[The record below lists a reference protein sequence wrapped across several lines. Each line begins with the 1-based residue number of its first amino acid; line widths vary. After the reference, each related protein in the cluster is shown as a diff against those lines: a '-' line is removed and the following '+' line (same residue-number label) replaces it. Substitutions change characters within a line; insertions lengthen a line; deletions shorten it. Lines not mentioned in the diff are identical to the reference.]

1 MKSSHLIFM
10 ILAVVIAAGAQKPR
24 KPRPEQPEPEVV
36 RRAAEAALRENW
48 LTPAEKSNYR
58 TTPRYAET
66 MEYVR
71 RVAGFSPR
79 QVKVEIFGRS
89 GEGRDLEAVIVS
101 RDGIFD
107 PGLLHRTARPIVL
120 IQNAIHAGEMDGKDA
135 SLALLRDIA
144 VTRTHAALIERAVV
158 IFIPIYNADGHER
171 FGPYNRINQKG
182 PDEMGWRTTAR
193 NLNLNRDYMK
203 AETAETRALLRLW
216 NRWLPDFFVDNH
228 VTDGLDHQYD
238 TTYSLETGPNVFP
251 ALAQWQREAL
261 APYLEK
267 SVTDSGHRISPYTEF
282 VDAADPAKGIYDGET
297 QPRYSDGYTVLQNR
311 PGMLVEMH
319 MLKDYKT
326 RVTGNYELMR
336 ALLEAVNRDA
346 VQLTQATRDADAAQI
361 AAGQNYDPNAKAPLR
376 LTLTDASQP
385 FQFRGYKARRTL
397 SEVSGAMRTEYTQ
410 EPMEIAIPYRST
422 FEVALSVTPPLAYI
436 VPPHWEEVIEVLAAH
451 GIRMQRTNRS
461 WTAEV
466 ETYRCTDPK
475 WQPRSYEGR
484 QVLFQPWI
492 GEGGEF
498 REASLKCTAVRESMT
513 FPANSAVISLDQ
525 RAARVAIHFFEPQAP
540 DSAMVWGFFNA
551 IFEQKEYG
559 EAYVLETLARDMLAK
574 DPKLK
579 EEFEQRVAT
588 DKAFAASP
596 TARLN
601 FFYERSPWKDQRQG
615 LYPVGRLT
623 TLDGVPLPPAPA
635 RTR

>member
-1 MKSSHLIFM
+1 MKIKQLLFL
-10 ILAVVIAAGAQKPR
+10 ILAVAVAAVAQKPR
-24 KPRPEQPEPEVV
+24 KPRPEQPEPEIV

-48 LTPAEKSNYR
+48 LTPAEKSDYR

-66 MEYVR
+66 MDYVR

-79 QVKVEIFGRS
+79 QVKIEVFGRT
-89 GEGRDLEAVIVS
+89 GEGRDLAAVIIS

-107 PGLLHRTARPIVL
+107 PALLHRTARPIVL

-135 SLALLRDIA
+135 SLALLRDL
-144 VTRTHAALIERAVV
+144 VVLRTQAALLERAVV
-158 IFIPIYNADGHER
+158 IFVPIYNADGHER
-171 FGPYNRINQKG
+171 FGAFHRINQKG
-182 PDEMGWRTTAR
+182 PEEMGWRTTAR
-193 NLNLNRDYMK
+193 NLNLNRDYLK
-203 AETAETRALLRLW
+203 ADAPETRALLRLW

-251 ALAQWQREAL
+251 ALAQWQRDVL

-267 SVTDSGHRISPYTEF
+267 SVTDSGHGISPYTEF
-282 VDAADPAKGIYDGET
+282 VDANDPASGMYDGET
-297 QPRYSDGYTVLQNR
+297 QPRYSDGYSVLQNR

-346 VQLTQATRDADAAQI
+346 ALLTQAARDADAAQI
-361 AAGQNYDPNAKAPLR
+361 AAGQNYDPGAKAALKLA
-376 LTLTDASQP
+376 LTEGSRP
-385 FQFRGYKARRTL
+385 FLFRGFKVRRTL
-397 SEVSGAMRTEYTQ
+397 SEISGALRTEYTS
-410 EPMEIAIPYRST
+410 EPVEMSIPYRST
-422 FEVALSVTPPLAYI
+422 FDVTLSVTPPLAYM
-436 VPPHWEEVIEVLAAH
+436 VPPQWEEVIGVLAAH
-451 GIRMQRTNRS
+451 GLKVQRTNRP

-466 ETYRCTDPK
+466 ETYRCRNPK
-475 WQPRSYEGR
+475 WQARSYEGR

-498 REASLKCTAVRESMT
+498 DRASLECAAVRESMT
-513 FPANSAVISLDQ
+513 FPANSALVTLDQ
-525 RAARVAIHFFEPQAP
+525 RAARVAIHFLEPQAP

-559 EAYVLETLARDMLAK
+559 EAYVLETMAREMLAK

-588 DKAFAASP
+588 DKAFASSP

-623 TLDGVPLPPAPA
+623 SLEGVPLPPPP
-635 RTR
+635 RR

>member
-1 MKSSHLIFM
+1 MKIQHLVFLV
-10 ILAVVIAAGAQKPR
+10 LAFAVAASAQKPR
-24 KPRPEQPEPEVV
+24 KPQPDQPEPEVI
-36 RRAAEAALRENW
+36 RRAAEALRENW
-48 LTPAEKSNYR
+48 QTPAEKSNYR

-71 RVAGFSPR
+71 RVAGVSPR
-79 QVKVEIFGRS
+79 QVKIEIFGRT

-107 PGLLHRTARPIVL
+107 PALLHRTGRPIVL

-135 SLALLRDIA
+135 SLALLRDIV
-144 VTRTHAALIERAVV
+144 VTRTQVALIERAVV

-171 FGPYNRINQKG
+171 FGAHNRINQNG
-182 PDEMGWRTTAR
+182 PEEMGWRTTGR
-193 NLNLNRDYMK
+193 NLNLNRDYLK
-203 AETAETRALLRLW
+203 ADAVETRALLRLW

-238 TTYSLETGPNVFP
+238 TTYSVETGPNVFP

-282 VDAADPAKGIYDGET
+282 VDASDPSKGMYDGET
-297 QPRYSDGYTVLQNR
+297 QPRYSDGYSVLQNR

-336 ALLEAVNRDA
+336 ALLEVVNRDA
-346 VQLTQATRDADAAQI
+346 VLLTQATRDADAAQI
-361 AAGQNYDPNAKAPLR
+361 AAGQNYDPNAKVPLKMK
-376 LTLTDASQP
+376 LTETSQP
-385 FQFRGYKARRTL
+385 FHFLGYKARRTL
-397 SEVSGAMRTEYTQ
+397 SEISGAMRTEYTKDPV
-410 EPMEIAIPYRST
+410 ELTVPYRST
-422 FEVALSVTPPLAYI
+422 FEVSLAVTPPLAYI
-436 VPPHWEEVIEVLAAH
+436 VPPQWEEVIGVLTAH
-451 GIRMQRTNRS
+451 GVKMQRTNRP

-466 ETYRCTDPK
+466 ETYRCTNPK
-475 WQPRSYEGR
+475 WQARSYEGR

-498 REASLKCTAVRESMT
+498 REATLECASARESMT
-513 FPANSAVISLDQ
+513 FPANSAVITLDQ
-525 RAARVAIHFFEPQAP
+525 RAARVAIHFLEPQGP

-559 EAYVLETLARDMLAK
+559 ESYVVETMAREMMAK

-588 DKAFAASP
+588 DKAFAASS

-615 LYPVGRLT
+615 FYPVGRLT
-623 TLDGVPLPPAPA
+623 TLEGVPVPPPAPT

>member
-1 MKSSHLIFM
+1 MKIKQLVFLVL
-10 ILAVVIAAGAQKPR
+10 ILAVAAAAQKPR
-24 KPRPEQPEPEVV
+24 KPRPEQPEPEVI
-36 RRAAEAALRENW
+36 RRSAEAALRENW
-48 LTPAEKSNYR
+48 PTPAEKSNYR

-66 MEYVR
+66 IEYVR
-71 RVAGFSPR
+71 RVAGVSPR
-79 QVKVEIFGRS
+79 QVKIEIFGRS

-135 SLALLRDIA
+135 SLALLRDMV
-144 VTRTHAALIERAVV
+144 VTRTQAALLERAVV

-171 FGPYNRINQKG
+171 FGAHNRINQKG
-182 PDEMGWRTTAR
+182 PEEMGWRTTAR

-203 AETAETRALLRLW
+203 ADTVETRAFLRLW

-228 VTDGLDHQYD
+228 VSDGLDHQYD

-251 ALAQWQREAL
+251 ALAQWQRDTL

-267 SVTDSGHRISPYTEF
+267 SVSDSGHRISPYTEF
-282 VDAADPAKGIYDGET
+282 VDPADPAKGMYDGET
-297 QPRYSDGYTVLQNR
+297 QPRYSDGYTVLENR

-336 ALLEAVNRDA
+336 ALLEVVNRDA
-346 VQLTQATRDADAAQI
+346 VLLTQANRDADAATI
-361 AAGQNYDPNAKAPLR
+361 AAGQNYDPAAKAPLK
-376 LTLTDASQP
+376 LALTDASQP
-385 FQFRGYKARRTL
+385 FLFRGLKVRRTL
-397 SEVSGAMRTEYTQ
+397 SEVSGAMRTEYTS
-410 EPMEIAIPYRST
+410 EPLEMTIPYRST
-422 FEVALSVTPPLAYI
+422 FGVALSVTPPLAYI
-436 VPPHWEEVIEVLAAH
+436 VPPQWEEVIEVLTAH
-451 GIRMQRTNRS
+451 GVRMRRTNRP

-466 ETYRCTDPK
+466 EAYRCRNPK

-484 QVLFQPWI
+484 QVLFVPSL
-492 GEGGEF
+492 GEGEEF
-498 REASLKCTAVRESMT
+498 RETSLECTAVRETMT
-513 FPANSAVISLDQ
+513 FPASSAVIALDQ
-525 RAARVAIHFFEPQAP
+525 RAARVAIHFLEPLAP
-540 DSAMVWGFFNA
+540 DSAVAWGFFNA

-559 EAYVLETLARDMLAK
+559 EAYVLETLAREMLAK

-588 DKAFAASP
+588 DKAFASSP

-623 TLDGVPLPPAPA
+623 SLDGVPLPAS
-635 RTR
+635 TR

>member
-1 MKSSHLIFM
+1 MKIKHLA
-10 ILAVVIAAGAQKPR
+10 LLVLVLVVAAAAQKPR

-66 MEYVR
+66 IEYVR

-89 GEGRDLEAVIVS
+89 GEGRALEAVIVS

-135 SLALLRDIA
+135 SLALLRDIV
-144 VTRTHAALIERAVV
+144 VTRTQAALIERAVV

-193 NLNLNRDYMK
+193 NLNLNRDYVK
-203 AETAETRALLRLW
+203 ADTVETRAFLRLW

-251 ALAQWQREAL
+251 ALAKWQREAL

-267 SVTDSGHRISPYTEF
+267 SVTDSGHRISPYAEF
-282 VDAADPAKGIYDGET
+282 VDAADPAKGMYDGET
-297 QPRYSDGYTVLQNR
+297 SPRYSDGYSVLQNR

-361 AAGQNYDPNAKAPLR
+361 AAGQNYDPNAKAALKM
-376 LTLTDASQP
+376 TLTDASQP
-385 FQFRGYKARRTL
+385 FQFRGYQARRTL

-410 EPMEIAIPYRST
+410 EPMEITIPYRST
-422 FEVALSVTPPLAYI
+422 FEAGLSVTPPLAYI
-436 VPPHWEEVIEVLAAH
+436 VPSQWEEVIEVLAAH
-451 GIRMQRTNRS
+451 GVKMQRTNRS

-484 QVLFQPWI
+484 HVLFQPWI

-498 REASLKCTAVRESMT
+498 REASLECAAVRESMT
-513 FPANSAVISLDQ
+513 FPANSALISLDQ
-525 RAARVAIHFFEPQAP
+525 QAARVAIHFLEPQAP
-540 DSAMVWGFFNA
+540 DSAMAWGFFNA

-559 EAYVLETLARDMLAK
+559 EAYVLETMAREMLAK

-579 EEFEQRVAT
+579 EEFEQRIAT

-635 RTR
+635 RAR